1 MCYNP
6 KTKEIIMIKKLL
18 RELREKRG
26 YSQQDLADK
35 LDISRSSYINVENGK
50 RELSL
55 AEARTLANI
64 YGITLEEVESGVASE
79 YDKYREMIQY
89 MVKKFPQ
96 GVPKTKLAKMLYL
109 ADFGKFY
116 HTHSSMSGMQYRR
129 IQFGPVPDQYFRA
142 LSEMQEEGLIT
153 NIESPHMDGKVC
165 KITPTR
171 GIATSRESLLSD
183 DEKELLDEI
192 FKRWST
198 EKTATIVS
206 FTHNQ
211 LPYDICDEGEI
222 IPYELIIQEDPD
234 NVY

>member
-1 MCYNP
+1 
-6 KTKEIIMIKKLL
+6 MIQNLL
-18 RELREKRG
+18 KELREKRG
-26 YSQQDLADK
+26 YSQQELADK
-35 LDISRSSYINVENGK
+35 LGISRSSYINVENGK

-55 AEARTLANI
+55 AEARTLANM
-64 YGITLEEVESGVASE
+64 YGITLEEVESGVAAD

-89 MVKKFPQ
+89 LVKKFPQ

-116 HTHSSMSGMQYRR
+116 HTHKSMSGMQYRR

-142 LSEMQEEGLIT
+142 LAEMQDEGLIA
-153 NIESPHMDGKVC
+153 NNESPHMDGKVC
-165 KITPTR
+165 NVTPTR
-171 GIATSRESLLSD
+171 GIATSREALLSD
-183 DEKELLDEI
+183 EEKHLLDEI
-192 FKRWST
+192 FDRWNT
-198 EKTATIVS
+198 ERTATIVS

-211 LPYDICDEGEI
+211 IPYHLCDEGEI